1 MSDYRII
8 SSDSHVMEPADL
20 WLKWMDPKFEGRAP
34 YVARESDGD
43 WWYCDGRKAQSF
55 QGGSQ
60 AGMRFENPENL
71 TYTDTI
77 DKVRPGGYIPE
88 EHVKDM
94 DLDGVDVSMVYPT
107 QGFTLY
113 NWQDTELL
121 TEICRSYTEWV
132 ADFCSAAPRRLK
144 GIGIL
149 NIDDVDVGIKNLVR
163 CKELGLIG
171 AMITVYPHQERSYD
185 LPLYDT
191 FWAAAQ
197 DLQIPLSMHVG
208 SNRPFLEVMD
218 LDEASPGSL
227 INMDHWVRMSLAQM
241 ILSGVF
247 ERFPE
252 LVVGSVEHE
261 LSWVPYFLDRIDH
274 HYMNA
279 AYKGDRFKNDMLP
292 SDFFHRNVFLG
303 FQQDAKGIRDRD
315 IIGVDNI
322 LWGSDYPHQEST
334 FPRSRQ
340 VLEEILS
347 DCTEEE
353 KAKIAGGNAE
363 RIYDLN

>member
-1 MSDYRII
+1 MSSYRVI
-8 SSDSHVMEPADL
+8 SSDSHVMEPPDL
-20 WLKWMDPKFEGRAP
+20 WLAWMDPKFGDRIPRVVSE
-34 YVARESDGD
+34 EDGD
-43 WWYCDGRKAQSF
+43 WWYCDGIKAQSF
-55 QGGSQ
+55 EAATQ
-60 AGMRFENPENL
+60 AGMRFEEPEKL
-71 TYTDTI
+71 SWKDTF
-77 DKVRPGGYIPE
+77 DKVRLGAYIPE

-94 DLDGVDVSMVYPT
+94 DLDGVDVGMVYPT

-113 NWQDTELL
+113 SWQDSELL

-132 ADFCSAAPRRLK
+132 ADFSNTVSNRLK

-149 NIDDVDVGIKNLVR
+149 NIDDIDVGIKGLKR

-185 LPLYDT
+185 LPLYDP

-197 DLQIPLSMHVG
+197 DLQIPLSMHVA
-208 SNRPFLEVMD
+208 SNRPALQILD
-218 LDEASPGSL
+218 LDEASPGQL
-227 INMDHWVRMSLAQM
+227 MNFDYWVRMSLAQM

-247 ERFPE
+247 ERFPK

-274 HYMNA
+274 HYTNA
-279 AYKGDRFKNDMLP
+279 AYKGHRFKNDMLP

-303 FQQDAKGIRDRD
+303 FQQDAKGIRDRH

-340 VLEEILS
+340 ILEEILS
-347 DCTEEE
+347 DCTDEE
-353 KAKIAGGNAE
+353 KAKITGGNAE
-363 RIYDLN
+363 RIYHI